1 MFCTTNKKPLS
12 FLEGPSL
19 VLELQNGIKIYQGN
33 KYDAMNVSKLANLG
47 VKYVVNATKHLPNS
61 GENNNIEY
69 HRIYIN
75 DTTSD
80 EFGPFL
86 ERAADWINDKT
97 IKADG
102 NVFIHCHAGI
112 SRSSTVTIS
121 FMIKY
126 LGYKSDTAL
135 LHIRKGRNIAN
146 PNSSFW
152 KELEQM
158 DRKYEK
164 YGMCAL

>member
-1 MFCTTNKKPLS
+1 MK
-12 FLEGPSL
+12 G
-19 VLELQNGIKIYQGN
+19 LQ
-33 KYDAMNVSKLANLG
+33 
-47 VKYVVNATKHLPNS
+47 
-61 GENNNIEY
+61 
-69 HRIYIN
+69 
-75 DTTSD
+75 
-80 EFGPFL
+80 
-86 ERAADWINDKT
+86 ERAADWVNDKT

-164 YGMCAL
+164 IYFHSIIVSVVSGTGPKYFL